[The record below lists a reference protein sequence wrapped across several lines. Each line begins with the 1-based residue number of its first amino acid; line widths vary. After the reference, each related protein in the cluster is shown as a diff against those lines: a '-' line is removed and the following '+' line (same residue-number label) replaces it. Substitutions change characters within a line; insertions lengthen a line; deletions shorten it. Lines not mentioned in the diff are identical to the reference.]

1 LTFAIFYAEIKILKI
16 CSSELKKARLKKN
29 MAKQFFQKGLRMKPD
44 RVPLLQTALHCR
56 NNGKLRICGIS
67 RNMATIVV
75 SGLEIDFF
83 VEFEEQIR
91 AEFAMSCCIVTSPL
105 SRRGTT
111 VAYFQRRFSGKR
123 IKDVRNFLKSIRNRL
138 HNALAVAE
146 EKFDAKQAQAQA
158 LLMS

>member
-1 LTFAIFYAEIKILKI
+1 
-16 CSSELKKARLKKN
+16 
-29 MAKQFFQKGLRMKPD
+29 MKPGK
-44 RVPLLQTALHCR
+44 VPLSQTALHCR

-83 VEFEEQIR
+83 VEFEEQIK
-91 AEFAMSCCIVTSPL
+91 AEFAIGCCIVTNPL

-111 VAYFQRRFSGKR
+111 VAYLQHRFPGKR
-123 IKDVRNFLKSIRNRL
+123 IKDTRNFLKAIRNRL

-146 EKFDAKQAQAQA
+146 ERFGVKQAEAEA
-158 LLMS
+158 LLMG